1 MRLATIAIS
10 LIGSSVL
17 VEEVFA
23 RPGLGKL
30 MVGATKQKDY
40 TSLQSIM
47 VVYAFII
54 VIINLITDLAYTMID
69 PRVRYA

>member
-1 MRLATIAIS
+1 
-10 LIGSSVL
+10 
-17 VEEVFA
+17 
-23 RPGLGKL
+23 

-47 VVYAFII
+47 VVYAAII
-54 VIINLITDLAYTMID
+54 VFVNIITDLIYTWID